1 MIKKFLS
8 QFTKKPKTPEDI
20 FLALEIDNEKV
31 NSSLWQVITGEPE
44 VLKLG
49 SLEEWQESSPES
61 LLLSTDASVSKAL
74 ENVSQEPKGVIFGLP
89 ETWVRDDQILPSYK
103 EQLRLICEKLSLK
116 PLGFVVTTEALLQY
130 LRKEEG
136 LPLSAI
142 FVKVEESEVVVSL
155 VKLGKIKGTKRVGRS
170 DDLGADTE
178 EALVRFGEV
187 GALPS
192 RILLFDG
199 LLDFEEARQQLISFS
214 WQNLNFLH
222 LPKVDVLESRTTI
235 KAIAIAGG
243 KEVAKSLGFNI
254 KDKPEEK
261 IHQETIQEE
270 TISEKETLKRPEDL
284 GFFEGEIEAPV
295 VEEKIQSRIKEEKM
309 APIVEGEIRKEKKSF
324 KYLIPFLKKLNPVK
338 LFQKL
343 ALFFPGKLRFSVVFG
358 AGLSFLLL
366 VVFFFF
372 FYGHRALITLYL
384 EPKVITESL
393 KISLDPN
400 ISANQEG
407 VIKAERKTVNVEG
420 AKQMETTGK
429 KLIGE
434 KAKGRAVFYN
444 KTQKEEIFPKDTV
457 LIGPEGLTF
466 NLNEEVK
473 VASRSAEEG
482 TFGKANAEIE
492 AGSIGTEGNLEAE
505 TKLAVKGFP
514 QDEFSAKIEDGLSG
528 GTSRE
533 IRAVAKEDLIGLKE
547 ALLEE
552 LRNKAQEELQTE
564 TQGEI
569 EIFEESQEEIIKK
582 EEFSHQE
589 GDETA
594 SLSLNLGLEL
604 SLLTFSHQDLLSQLK
619 DLLESKIG
627 GDFLVAEE
635 GITTNILD
643 GKMADGKAEL
653 TVEVQVKLQPK
664 IQIEDLRQSL
674 SGKKVD
680 AAESILK
687 ETPNFS
693 RTEVKISPPIP
704 GLINRLPYRKENIK
718 IEIKVL

>member
-44 VLKLG
+44 ILKLG

-74 ENVSQEPKGVIFGLP
+74 ENISQEPKGVIFGLP

-170 DDLGADTE
+170 EDLGADTE

-243 KEVAKSLGFNI
+243 KEVVKSLGFNI

-261 IHQETIQEE
+261 VRQETIEE
-270 TISEKETLKRPEDL
+270 KDALKRPEDL

-295 VEEKIQSRIKEEKM
+295 VEEKIHPKEEKM
-309 APIVEGEIRKEKKSF
+309 APISEGEIKKGKKSF
-324 KYLIPFLKKLNPVK
+324 KYLIPFLKKLNPIRF
-338 LFQKL
+338 FQKL

-358 AGLSFLLL
+358 AGVLFLLL
-366 VVFFFF
+366 IVFFFF

-407 VIKAERKTVNVEG
+407 VIKAERKTVSVEG

-434 KAKGRAVFYN
+434 KAKGRAVLYN
-444 KTQKEEIFPKDTV
+444 KTQKEKIFPKETV

-466 NLNEEVK
+466 ILNEEIK

-482 TFGKANAEIE
+482 TFGKASAEIE
-492 AGSIGTEGNLEAE
+492 AGSIGIEGNLEAE

-514 QDEFSAKIEDGLSG
+514 QDEFSTKIEAGLSG

-533 IRAVAKEDLIGLKE
+533 IRAVAKEDLAGLKE

-552 LRNKAQEELQTE
+552 LKNKAQEQLQAE

-569 EIFEESQEEIIKK
+569 EIFEKSQEEIIKK
-582 EEFSHQE
+582 EAFSHQE

-604 SLLTFSHQDLLSQLK
+604 SLLTFSHQDLLLQLK

-635 GITTNILD
+635 GISTNILD

-664 IQIEDLRQSL
+664 IQLEDLRQSL

-687 ETPNFS
+687 KTPNFS